1 MVALLVLPFPLA
13 RTIANLTERGTIVFG
28 FGKKKSK
35 ADAAI
40 AAMPQA
46 IERAAEKWAY
56 FCETLVF
63 KAEVPLV
70 ARIGSFLVPFEEDVR
85 KNMPALRDAP
95 GAVILLVVAKGI
107 ERSGTHSRAEIEEAL
122 GFPLPD

>member
-1 MVALLVLPFPLA
+1 MVVLPVLAFPLA
-13 RTIANLTERGTIVFG
+13 RTNANLPVGGTVMFG

-35 ADAAI
+35 ADVAI

-46 IERAAEKWAY
+46 IDRAAEKWAY

-63 KAEVPLV
+63 KAEVPL
-70 ARIGSFLVPFEEDVR
+70 ATRIGSFLVPFKEGVR
-85 KNMPALRDAP
+85 KNMPVLRDAP
-95 GAVILLVVAKGI
+95 GAFILLVVARGI

-122 GFPLPD
+122 GFPLCD